1 MKIECILELMIEKEY
16 ISKNSIEEYD
26 CMPEVYRIEN
36 KRGKE
41 FGKKLFE
48 TIKQSEEYLID
59 LVDINYSKIEIAKKS
74 DIDNWL
80 QLFSDKEENRI
91 SWSNMRLDSDIFEY
105 IRVKGYK
112 AKKTYNHI
120 QVTNLA
126 IREKRLNKEEE
137 KNKEAIDLLN
147 KLL

>member
-16 ISKNSIEEYD
+16 ISKNSVEEYD
-26 CMPEVYRIEN
+26 CMPKVDRIEN

-41 FGKKLFE
+41 FGEKLFE
-48 TIKQSEEYLID
+48 AIKQSGEYLID
-59 LVDINYSKIEIAKKS
+59 LANINYSKIEIAKKS

-91 SWSNMRLDSDIFEY
+91 RWSNMRLDSDIFKY
-105 IRVKGYK
+105 IEEKGYK

-137 KNKEAIDLLN
+137 KNQEAIDLLD